1 MTEKMRFEEYKKNIE
16 ESLIEL
22 GGKANAEFSMK
33 LYEKDLQEL
42 YEDGWDIPT
51 AVAAIRSGY

>member
-1 MTEKMRFEEYKKNIE
+1 MSEKMSFEEYKKKIE

-22 GGKANAEFSMK
+22 GGEKGAQLSMK
-33 LYEKDLQEL
+33 LYEDDLPQF

-51 AVAAIRSGY
+51 AVAAIRMSY